1 MKKKLF
7 IVSFFS
13 LFSHT
18 QVFDSNN
25 YIPTVDDAFKI
36 TAELENQNI
45 LVNFKL
51 LPETYIYLNKIDL
64 KDSKDTNVN
73 FEFLGKK
80 KEKEDVFFGLTEI
93 FDSDFMIKFSSEKK
107 EKILLGFQG
116 CYKNKVCYPSKI
128 KNIFIKYD
136 KKNISSVKIY

>member
-25 YIPTVDDAFKI
+25 YIPAVDDAFII

-51 LPETYIYLNKIDL
+51 CLLYTSP
-64 KDSKDTNVN
+64 SPRDT
-73 FEFLGKK
+73 G
-80 KEKEDVFFGLTEI
+80 
-93 FDSDFMIKFSSEKK
+93 
-107 EKILLGFQG
+107 
-116 CYKNKVCYPSKI
+116 
-128 KNIFIKYD
+128 
-136 KKNISSVKIY
+136 

>member
-93 FDSDFMIKFSSEKK
+93 FDSDFMIKFSPEKK

>member
-64 KDSKDTNVN
+64 KDSKDSNMN

-128 KNIFIKYD
+128 KNIFVKYD

>member
-1 MKKKLF
+1 M
-7 IVSFFS
+7 
-13 LFSHT
+13 
-18 QVFDSNN
+18 
-25 YIPTVDDAFKI
+25 
-36 TAELENQNI
+36 
-45 LVNFKL
+45 
-51 LPETYIYLNKIDL
+51 NKIDL

-80 KEKEDVFFGLTEI
+80 KEKEDVFFGPTEI
-93 FDSDFMIKFSSEKK
+93 FDSDFMIKFSPEKK